1 MILNKKEGQ
10 EMAAHKSNEMTREGY
25 ESLNAELEH
34 LITVVRKENAERLK
48 EAISLGDI
56 SENAE
61 YDSAKDAQAETE
73 ERISSI
79 EEILRTAVIVD
90 DTDDSDDTVQTG
102 RTVVIRDL
110 TDGMEMTYKIVG
122 TTEADPLRGKLSNA
136 SLVGQHLLG
145 AKAGDK
151 VEFLV
156 PDGLAKY
163 EVLEVRR

>member
-1 MILNKKEGQ
+1 
-10 EMAAHKSNEMTREGY
+10 MAAHKSNEMTREGY

-73 ERISSI
+73 ERISNI

-90 DTDDSDDTVQTG
+90 ETDDNDDTVQTG

-110 TDGMEMTYKIVG
+110 TDGMEWTYKIVG
-122 TTEADPLRGKLSNA
+122 TTEADPLKGKLSNA

-163 EVLEVRR
+163 EVVEVRR